1 MIDKEQKRLERER
14 KKAETLAKR
23 QAQKTMKGKGRGKKR
38 PISESSEGE
47 EEEEQILYDDRS
59 DDETD
64 MTFAM
69 NDADMDESIYMD
81 VDESIY
87 TAYESG
93 RDLEDLA

>member
-1 MIDKEQKRLERER
+1 
-14 KKAETLAKR
+14 
-23 QAQKTMKGKGRGKKR
+23 MKGKGRGKNR
-38 PISESSEGE
+38 PIPESSDEEE